1 MHKGL
6 FFFFKILCLNSNSK
20 IGLKA
25 TLPIINCTKNY
36 IVKDT
41 DLRLGL

>member
-6 FFFFKILCLNSNSK
+6 KKILCLNSNSK
-20 IGLKA
+20 IGLKM
-25 TLPIINCTKNY
+25 TLPIINYTKNY